1 MSSPIDFVKL
11 SDEEF
16 LKEALFILEKSRSEG
31 ISQRALGSLAVYI
44 HSMDNP
50 EIISAFK
57 SIGRFGEGLPMF
69 TDLDLAGYS
78 KQSRAIS
85 GFFRQLGFKP
95 NELVNGFFGER
106 RLIYF
111 APEGRYHVDVFLNKL
126 QFSHD
131 VNFGDKPGSGR
142 LELDFPTISLSD
154 IVLEK
159 LQIHDINRKDLIDL
173 AILFLGHEVCE
184 NDGGQKETVG
194 GGYVAG
200 LLGDDWGFWYDAV
213 NNLEKVRT
221 QAGDLANEGKLT
233 SQQLATIGQR
243 VDKLKRVLEDS
254 PKSRNWDKRAKVGTK
269 KPWYREVEEVVR

>member
-1 MSSPIDFVKL
+1 MSSPTNFVKL

-16 LKEALFILEKSRSEG
+16 LKEARFIIEKSRSEG

-44 HSMDNP
+44 HSMEKP
-50 EIISAFK
+50 EIIATYK
-57 SIGRFGEGLPMF
+57 SLGRFGEGLPMF

-78 KQSRAIS
+78 RQSRAIS
-85 GFFRQLGFKP
+85 GLFRQLDFKP

-126 QFSHD
+126 EFSHD
-131 VNFGDKPGSGR
+131 VYFGDKPGFGR
-142 LELDFPTISLSD
+142 LELDFPTISLTD

-159 LQIHDINRKDLIDL
+159 LQIHHINRKDLIDL
-173 AILFLGHEVCE
+173 AILFLGHEVSE
-184 NDGGQKETVG
+184 NDGSQKETVG
-194 GGYVAG
+194 AGYIAG
-200 LLGDDWGFWYDAV
+200 LLSDDWGFWYDAV
-213 NNLEKVRT
+213 NNLDKVRT
-221 QAGDLANEGKLT
+221 QAEGLTNEGKLT
-233 SQQLATIGQR
+233 AQQFATISQR

-254 PKSRNWDKRAKVGTK
+254 PKSKNWEKRAKVGTK